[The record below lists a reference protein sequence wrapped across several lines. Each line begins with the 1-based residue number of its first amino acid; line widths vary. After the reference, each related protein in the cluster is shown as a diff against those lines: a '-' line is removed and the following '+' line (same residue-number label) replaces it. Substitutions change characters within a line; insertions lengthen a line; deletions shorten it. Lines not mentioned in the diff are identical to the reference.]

1 MVDYLCVAAKRNEK
15 FIDLSVGICVIEY
28 NWEVWRFI
36 CWVLISG
43 VKITNYC
50 LGVGF
55 GVGPNFSRACVV
67 GVQGK
72 GCKKKC

>member
-36 CWVLISG
+36 C
-43 VKITNYC
+43 
-50 LGVGF
+50 
-55 GVGPNFSRACVV
+55 
-67 GVQGK
+67 
-72 GCKKKC
+72 